1 MTWQPI
7 AAGANGLI
15 YYAFHRICM
24 ATDGAER
31 DECLRRA
38 AAAAAEVKARMVL
51 ILSEPGPKVESAP
64 KGIVCRTWR
73 SAPGVVTLLVVNT
86 TREAVSGTVT
96 LADGLPPQ
104 TVELP
109 PLGHVFI
116 EITTEKR
123 CGEVIGK

>member
-24 ATDGAER
+24 ATKGAER

-38 AAAAAEVKARMVL
+38 AVAAAEVKAKMP
-51 ILSEPGPKVESAP
+51 ILLSKPGPVVLSAP
-64 KGIVCRTWR
+64 KGMVCRTWC
-73 SAPGVVTLLVVNT
+73 SAPGVTTLLAANT
-86 TREAVSGTVT
+86 TRKAVSGTVT

-104 TVELP
+104 AVELP